1 MTRRCARTVGIALAL
16 LALGGGASPFGAA
29 TAGAQTA
36 GGPLAGPGPTPVSL
50 AYEPFIRG
58 DANEDT
64 FVNIADAVRI
74 LDHLFG
80 SNQVTCLDASDAN
93 DDEAVNIA
101 DPIFLFA
108 YLFQSSPPP
117 AAPYPA
123 CGADPTSDLT
133 LGCVSFLPCVPAGPD
148 RATAAHILRR
158 IAYGPTPAEL
168 ADLEAIGAEAF
179 ILEQLDPLSIPEDPQ
194 VATKIAAVPIS
205 ANYVNYYRHV
215 LLRGRYSTRQL
226 LEQMTDFWS
235 NHFNTYFWTVRGYL
249 LGLPGAIYT
258 NTSSQVAAMEL
269 EAAEDAAFR
278 ALAFGSF
285 EDLVLA
291 SATSP
296 TMLIYLDNISNTFQ
310 SPNENYA
317 REILELS
324 TVGVTGGYTQNDVE
338 QLARCFTGWRI
349 CKVDPLDLGDPHA
362 PCLPNNSTTG
372 VWSFHFDPATHD
384 YGSKSLFGTTSYPL
398 TIPARPQG
406 SLDGV
411 LDGYEVIAH
420 LATTS
425 QAAEYVSRKLIRKF
439 VDDEA
444 PPALVAACIGTWLAT
459 DGDIGAV
466 VETILLS
473 DEFLGLDH
481 RWNKVK
487 TPMETLLST
496 VRSLNGQTTNANQ
509 ERLALGNLQHLPTNF
524 DTPDGYPELG
534 DDWIGTSKIV
544 DTIKFSEI
552 IYLGSATLTYDP
564 RPIQQAAGI
573 DESDPD
579 EVVDFWLELMF
590 PGGTNTIDTAIALAF
605 WTTDDSG
612 APASPAPGTAA
623 YDLQLRKFLTF
634 LRSWPQAF
642 KQ

>member
-1 MTRRCARTVGIALAL
+1 VGIALAL
-16 LALGGGASPFGAA
+16 GALGWGAVPFGAA
-29 TAGAQTA
+29 IAGAQTA
-36 GGPLAGPGPTPVSL
+36 GGPTPGPGPVAVAL
-50 AYEPFIRG
+50 DYEPFIRG
-58 DANEDT
+58 DANADT
-64 FVNIADAVRI
+64 SVDIADGVRI
-74 LDHLFG
+74 LAHLFA
-80 SNQVTCLDASDAN
+80 SDAVTCLDAADAN
-93 DDEAVNIA
+93 DDEFVNIA
-101 DPIFLFA
+101 DPIYLFT
-108 YLFQSSPPP
+108 YLFQSAAPPP
-117 AAPYPA
+117 APYPT
-123 CGADPTSDLT
+123 CGADPTSDLQ
-133 LGCVSFLPCVPAGPD
+133 LGCAVFAPCIPTGTD

-168 ADLEAIGAEAF
+168 ADLEAIGAEAY

-205 ANYVNYYRHV
+205 SSYVNYYRHV

-249 LGLPGAIYT
+249 QGLPGGIYT
-258 NTSSQVAAMEL
+258 STTSQVAAMEL

-278 ALAFGSF
+278 ALALGSF
-285 EDLVLA
+285 EDLLLA

-349 CKVDPLDLGDPHA
+349 CKVDPLDVGDPHA
-362 PCLPNNSTTG
+362 PCLANNDPTG

-384 YGSKSLFGTTSYPL
+384 YGAKSLFTTTSYPL
-398 TIPARPQG
+398 SIPARASG

-411 LDGYEVIAH
+411 LDGYQVIAH
-420 LATTS
+420 LSVTS
-425 QAAEYVSRKLIRKF
+425 QAAEYVSRKLVRKF
-439 VDDEA
+439 VDDDP
-444 PPALVAACIGTWLAT
+444 PPALVAACIGTWLSTGGNIA
-459 DGDIGAV
+459 AV
-466 VETILLS
+466 LETILLS
-473 DEFLGLDH
+473 DEFLGTAH

-496 VRSLNGQTTNANQ
+496 VRMLDGQTTNAQQ

-524 DTPDGYPELG
+524 DTPDGYPEVG

-544 DTIKFSEI
+544 DTIKFGEI
-552 IYLGSATLTYDP
+552 IYLGSGTLTYAP

-573 DESDPD
+573 DENDPAA
-579 EVVDFWLELMF
+579 VVEFWLELMF
-590 PGGTNTIDTAIALAF
+590 PGGYDAIDEAIALAF
-605 WTTDDSG
+605 YTTDDSG
-612 APASPAPGTAA
+612 APASPAPGTTA

-634 LRSWPQAF
+634 LRAWPQAM

>member
-1 MTRRCARTVGIALAL
+1 MTIRYPRTSLFVHSVLAMW
-16 LALGGGASPFGAA
+16 LALGLAAGSA
-29 TAGAQTA
+29 TAQPPVAPA
-36 GGPLAGPGPTPVSL
+36 AGPTPFPIDF
-50 AYEPFIRG
+50 EPFIRG
-58 DANEDT
+58 DANADIAL
-64 FVNIADAVRI
+64 NIADAIRI
-74 LDHLFG
+74 LAHLFA
-80 SNQVTCLDASDAN
+80 NDAVACMDAADAN
-93 DDEAVNIA
+93 DDDAVDIA
-101 DPIFLFA
+101 DAIFVVGHLFLA
-108 YLFQSSPPP
+108 TPAPP
-117 AAPYPA
+117 APYPG
-123 CGADPTSDLT
+123 CGADPTNDAQ
-133 LGCVSFLPCVPAGPD
+133 LGCQAFAPCIPTGTD

-158 IAYGPTPAEL
+158 IAYGPTPDEL
-168 ADLEAIGAEAF
+168 ADLESIGAEAF
-179 ILEQLDPLSIPEDPQ
+179 ILEQLDPLTIPEDPQ

-205 ANYVNYYRHV
+205 ANYINYYRHV

-226 LEQMTDFWS
+226 LEQLTDFWS
-235 NHFNTYFWTVRGYL
+235 NHFNTYFWTVQGYL
-249 LGLPGAIYT
+249 RNLDGGTIYDST
-258 NTSSQVAAMEL
+258 QSRVAAMEL

-278 ALAFGSF
+278 SLALGSF

-324 TVGVTGGYTQNDVE
+324 TIGVTGGYTQNDVE

-384 YGSKSLFGTTSYPL
+384 YGAKSLFPTTSYPL
-398 TIPARPQG
+398 TIPARPAG
-406 SLDGV
+406 STDGV

-444 PPALVAACIGTWLAT
+444 PPALLAACIGTWLST

-473 DEFLGLDH
+473 TEFLGTGH
-481 RWNKVK
+481 RWNKMK

-496 VRSLNGQTTNANQ
+496 VRIFAGQSTNANQ

-534 DDWIGTSKIV
+534 DDWIGTAKIV
-544 DTIKFSEI
+544 DTIKFNEL
-552 IYLGSATLTYDP
+552 IYLGSTTLTYAP

-573 DESDPD
+573 DETDPD
-579 EVVDFWLELMF
+579 EVVGFWLELMF
-590 PGGTNTIDTAIALAF
+590 PGGTNAIDESIALSF
-605 WTTDDSG
+605 YSTDDAG
-612 APASPAPGTAA
+612 APVAHTPGTAA
-623 YDLQLRKFLTF
+623 YDLHLKKFMTF
-634 LRSWPQAF
+634 LRSWPQAM